1 MVQGALSKR
10 IHGVIRL
17 MIIYGHSGQDIR
29 RMIWRRK
36 FKLLTVAVIIFGAVA
51 LMGCSQVPKKL
62 EGERNIAKKE
72 SKLKAL
78 DRFWDALGGK
88 VITESKDQ

>member
-1 MVQGALSKR
+1 MVPEALSKR

-62 EGERNIAKKE
+62 EGEKLLVKE
-72 SKLKAL
+72 NKLKAL
-78 DRFWDALGGK
+78 DSFWDALGGK
-88 VITESKDQ
+88 TENLIEKIK